1 MATRQEILD
10 RLERSRMFFGSG
22 GRHPVAERRA
32 GLRRLLGLLRENREQ
47 VFAALSADLG
57 KSEAEAAMTE
67 FIPLAGALRF
77 LIRRLP
83 RLAAPKRAAIAMVN
97 FPARG
102 RLAPEPFG
110 LVLVVAAW
118 NYPLLLSLEPVAAAL
133 AGGNRVALR
142 LSEKSP
148 KTMALAAWLLER
160 AYPDGEVTVLRN
172 ELSFDEMLGLRYDH
186 IFFTGGQAAGRK
198 VLAAAAPHLTPVTL
212 ELGGKSPCIVMAG
225 ADPRIAARR
234 IVWGKFTNAGQTCV
248 APDYLLVEQ
257 SAADE
262 LLVEIRRAIREQY
275 GDDPLR
281 NPDYPRIIDRAG
293 YDRLV
298 KLLGH
303 GRLVAGGEHD
313 PERPAIAPTVIDGIG
328 TDDPLTESEIF
339 GPILPVF
346 RFRGEEGLFEFLRG
360 REKPLA
366 LYCFGAGR
374 KLRGRLVSE
383 TSSGAVVFND
393 VVMHFMN
400 PSMPFGGVGASG
412 MGAYHGEYSFRTF
425 THLKPV
431 MVQSGRFDWP
441 FRYPPFR
448 GWKAGLIGFLTKFQ

>member
-1 MATRQEILD
+1 MAERREILETLA
-10 RLERSRMFFGSG
+10 RHRTFFESG
-22 GRHPVAERRA
+22 ARIPVETRRA
-32 GLRRLLGLLRENREQ
+32 GLRRLLALLRENRAK

-67 FIPLAGALRF
+67 FLPLVDALRF

-83 RLAAPKRAAIAMVN
+83 KLAAPKRVPVAAVN

-102 RLAPEPFG
+102 RVVPEPYG

-142 LSEKSP
+142 LSNRSP
-148 KTMALAAWLLER
+148 KTMSLVGWLLEQ
-160 AYPDGEVTVLRN
+160 AYPEEVTVLRG
-172 ELSFDEMLGLRYDH
+172 ELSFEEMLAEKFDS
-186 IFFTGGQAAGRK
+186 IFFTGGRTVGRRVLEAAS
-198 VLAAAAPHLTPVTL
+198 AHLTPVTL
-212 ELGGKSPCIVMAG
+212 ELGGKSPCIVVAG
-225 ADPRIAARR
+225 ADLRVAARR

-248 APDYLLVEQ
+248 APDYLLVDQ
-257 SAADE
+257 SVADD
-262 LLVEIRRAIREQY
+262 LLVEIRRAIRTQFSE
-275 GDDPLR
+275 DPLS
-281 NPDYPRIIDRAG
+281 NPDYPKIVDRTA

-298 KLLGH
+298 KLLSN
-303 GRLVAGGEHD
+303 GRLVAGGECD
-313 PERPAIAPTVIDGIG
+313 PGRLTIAPTVIDGIG
-328 TDDPLTESEIF
+328 PEDPLMEDEIF

-366 LYCFGAGR
+366 LYCFGACR
-374 KLRGRLVSE
+374 KLRNRLVRE

-393 VVMHFMN
+393 VVMHFLN
-400 PSMPFGGVGASG
+400 RSMPFGGVGASG
-412 MGAYHGEYSFRTF
+412 MGAYHGKYSFQTF

-431 MVQSGRFDWP
+431 MIQSDRIDWP

-448 GWKAGLIGFLTKFQ
+448 GWKGGLIAFLTRSL